1 MSKRSIEKFNEPL
14 YQREALRFEC
24 TGCGAC
30 CVASGD
36 YYVYVTKNEIEKI
49 GDFLGLSRA
58 WFKRRYL
65 QRLPDEGPEEGWV
78 LAVSDDDL
86 CVFLGK
92 DRRCSVY
99 SVRPAQC
106 SSYPYWPEVVL
117 RKSDWLRESR
127 RCEGIGRGKIVSKK
141 MIAALLEKQADND

>member
-1 MSKRSIEKFNEPL
+1 MSKRSIEKCNEPL
-14 YQREALRFEC
+14 YLREALRFEC

-30 CVASGD
+30 CAAGGD
-36 YYVYVTKNEIEKI
+36 YHVYVTRDEIAKI

-65 QRLPDEGPEEGWV
+65 QRLSGEGWV
-78 LAVSDDDL
+78 LAVSNDDL

-92 DRRCSVY
+92 ERRCTIY

-127 RCEGIGRGKIVSKK
+127 RCEGIGQGKIVSKK
-141 MIAALLEKQADND
+141 MIAAVLEKQVQND